1 MILLIAGTA
10 SGGHF
15 FPAFSLGQALR
26 FRGQEVRLAVF
37 GENQFDIADSW
48 IIHMDNL
55 KSFSRFISGYKSE
68 IDVVISFGSRH
79 VILPSIVAKKKIG
92 TLWVHEQN
100 VVPGRANKVLF
111 HFADKILLTFHQ
123 SEPFIPSMFYKKLVV
138 IGYPV
143 REIYEEFSGE
153 EIRHRWN
160 IPSDVKVVVFSGG
173 SKGAA
178 EINVIAS
185 AFIRHLKDRNITDV
199 FVVWQRGKEDIQIF
213 DSQGVAVGFT
223 GDLMHLFSIAD
234 LIVSR
239 AGAGTLAEILSL
251 GKRAIVVPLRGVAG
265 DHQYFNAIYSG
276 FPVYR
281 IDDLTFDTIYD
292 ALFSEENLGE
302 SKLKIMDYDDL
313 LNFIG
318 GREQV

>member
-26 FRGQEVRLAVF
+26 FRGQEVKLTVF
-37 GENQFDIADSW
+37 GEKHFEVADSW
-48 IIHMDNL
+48 IVHMDSL
-55 KSFSRFISGYKSE
+55 KSFTRFIAKHKGD
-68 IDVVISFGSRH
+68 IDAVISFGSRH
-79 VILPSIVAKKKIG
+79 VVLPSIMAKRKIG

-123 SEPFIPSMFYKKLVV
+123 CEPFIPSMFYKKLLVV
-138 IGYPV
+138 GYPV
-143 REIYEEFSGE
+143 REIYEDLSGE
-153 EIRHRWN
+153 QLRKRWN
-160 IPSDVKVVVFSGG
+160 IPSDAKVVVFSGG
-173 SKGAA
+173 SKGAV

-185 AFIRHLKDRNITDV
+185 SFIRQLKDKGINNV
-199 FVVWQRGKEDIQIF
+199 FVIWQRGKDDMRMF
-213 DSQGVAVGFT
+213 DSHGVAVGFT
-223 GDLMHLFSIAD
+223 SDLMHLFSIAD

-239 AGAGTLAEILSL
+239 AGAGTIAEILSL
-251 GKRAIVVPLRGVAG
+251 NKKALLVPLRGVAG

-276 FPVYR
+276 FPVHR

-292 ALFSEENLGE
+292 ALSSEENLNE
-302 SKLKIMDYDDL
+302 SKISIMDYDSL
-313 LNFIG
+313 LNLIG
-318 GREQV
+318 GRE